1 MLVQKTKGSREQFSP
16 SEFDDPNSTT
26 LVAWTV
32 KNSPTMQETWVLSLC
47 WEDPLENGLA
57 TH

>member
-1 MLVQKTKGSREQFSP
+1 MLVQKTKGGKEQFSP

-26 LVAWTV
+26 LVAQKV
-32 KNSPTMQETWVLSLC
+32 KNSLTMQETWVLSLGQ
-47 WEDPLENGLA
+47 EDPLENGMA